1 MTIQEVII
9 YGAQYGTTL
18 TEEQVKAFFA
28 EHQGTP
34 SAMQLAI
41 FVGAMDEKGNFLPKK
56 QA

>member
-1 MTIQEVII
+1 MTIQEVIT

-18 TEEQVKAFFA
+18 TEGQIRAFFA

-41 FVGAMDEKGNFLPKK
+41 FVGAIDENGKFLPKK